1 MTIWEYL
8 RDGPHPWFDTTN
20 YEPFQIALF
29 LAGAVLWIVVYIVVI
44 RNIVKLRVVAIPLVA
59 ICLNFG
65 FEVTTSFF
73 FVPDMGKALVVA
85 YWAWMILDVFI
96 VFAMFRYG
104 WKQLRVETFRQALP
118 WLLPVGVVMGQFL
131 QYFFIT
137 TYDLP
142 MAPLSGYIISLVMTM
157 LFVGLLFVPGE
168 QGQNLTIGWCKFLG
182 NALISIMFWT
192 KYPDNGFLITLFISV
207 AIFDI
212 WYIALLS
219 RRQTVVEVPA

>member
-1 MTIWEYL
+1 LTIWEYL
-8 RDGPHPWFDTTN
+8 KDPHPWFDTTN

-44 RNIVKLRVVAIPLVA
+44 RDIVKLKVVAIPLVA

-73 FVPDMGKALVVA
+73 FVPDMGKTLVVA
-85 YWAWMILDVFI
+85 YWAWMLLDVFI
-96 VFAMFRYG
+96 VYAMFRFG
-104 WKQLRVETFRQALP
+104 WKQLRVQTIKDALP

-137 TYDLP
+137 KYDLP

-157 LFVGLLFVPGE
+157 LFLGLIFLPGD
-168 QGQNLTIGWCKFLG
+168 QGQSLTIGWCKFLG
-182 NALISIMFWT
+182 NLLISIMFFT
-192 KYPDNGFLITLFISV
+192 KYPDNYFLVTLFISV
-207 AIFDI
+207 ALFDV
-212 WYIALLS
+212 WYILLLNM
-219 RRQTVVEVPA
+219 RRRGVEVTA

>member
-8 RDGPHPWFDTTN
+8 KDPHPWFDTTN

-44 RNIVKLRVVAIPLVA
+44 RDIVKLKVVAIPLVA

-73 FVPDMGKALVVA
+73 FVPDMGKTLVVA
-85 YWAWMILDVFI
+85 YWAWMLLDVFI
-96 VFAMFRYG
+96 VYAMFRFG
-104 WKQLRVETFRQALP
+104 WKQLRVQTIKDALP

-137 TYDLP
+137 KYDLP

-157 LFVGLLFVPGE
+157 LFLGLIFLPGD
-168 QGQNLTIGWCKFLG
+168 QGQSLTIGWCKFFG
-182 NALISIMFWT
+182 NLLISIMFFT
-192 KYPDNGFLITLFISV
+192 KFPDNYFLVTLFISV
-207 AIFDI
+207 ALFDV
-212 WYIALLS
+212 WYILLLNM
-219 RRQTVVEVPA
+219 RRRGVEVTA

>member
-1 MTIWEYL
+1 MTIWEYIK
-8 RDGPHPWFDTTN
+8 DPHPWFDTTN

-29 LAGAVLWIVVYIVVI
+29 LAGALLWVLVYIVVI
-44 RNIVKLRVVAIPLVA
+44 RNIVKLKVVAIPLVA

-85 YWAWMILDVFI
+85 YWAWMLLDVFI
-96 VFAMFRYG
+96 VYFMFRYG
-104 WKQLRVETFRQALP
+104 WKQIRVEMIKDALP
-118 WLLPVGVVMGQFL
+118 WLLPVGVLMGLLL

-157 LFVGLLFVPGE
+157 LFVGLVFGPGE
-168 QGQNLTIGWCKFLG
+168 QGQNLTIGWSKFLG
-182 NALISIMFWT
+182 NLLISIMFFT
-192 KYPDNGFLITLFISV
+192 KYPDNYFLLTLYVSV
-207 AIFDI
+207 ALFDI
-212 WYIALLS
+212 WYILLINK
-219 RRQTVVEVPA
+219 RRMATEVTA